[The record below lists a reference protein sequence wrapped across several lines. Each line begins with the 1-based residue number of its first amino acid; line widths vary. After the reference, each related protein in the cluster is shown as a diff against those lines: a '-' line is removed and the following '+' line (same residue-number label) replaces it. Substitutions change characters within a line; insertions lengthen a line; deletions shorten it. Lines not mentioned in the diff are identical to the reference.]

1 MLQTLFTK
9 LKKALPIKFDKEMQS
24 QIVSNKQDLDMKLSE
39 SNAKVK
45 LLTTENEMYAAQVKK
60 LLQVYLISFYNSL

>member
-1 MLQTLFTK
+1 MKVLQFIFTK
-9 LKKALPIKFDKEMQS
+9 LKKVLPIKFDKEMQS

-45 LLTTENEMYAAQVKK
+45 LITAENEMYAAQVRK
-60 LLQVYLISFYNSL
+60 LQQVSVHFL